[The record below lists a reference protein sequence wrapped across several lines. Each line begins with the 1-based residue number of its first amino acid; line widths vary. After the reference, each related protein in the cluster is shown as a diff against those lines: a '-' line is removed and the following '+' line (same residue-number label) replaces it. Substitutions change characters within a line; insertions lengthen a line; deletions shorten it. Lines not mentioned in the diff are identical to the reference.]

1 MFKHPK
7 HKQLMGIS
15 LNELAAKKE
24 HSSISQFES
33 KKRQEKGKIKCFAH
47 KEASRGRE
55 RREREREKES
65 ERKREREKE
74 NESKAC

>member
-33 KKRQEKGKIKCFAH
+33 KKN
-47 KEASRGRE
+47 
-55 RREREREKES
+55 
-65 ERKREREKE
+65 RKW
-74 NESKAC
+74 